1 MKLTNEEILNYHLNG
16 KTGTH
21 VKKTCDTQRDLSMAY
36 TPGVA
41 IPCKE
46 IEKDPSLA
54 YKYTSKGNTVAVI
67 SDGTAVLG
75 LGDIGPL
82 GAKPVMEGKVVL
94 FKKFANLDGV
104 DLVLDEKD
112 PKKIVDICRAL
123 APTFGGI
130 NLEDI
135 KAPKCFEIEKELQ
148 EKVDIPIMHDDQ
160 HGTAIITT
168 AALMNASE
176 LANKNI
182 KDMKIVISGA
192 GAAAM
197 SCAKMYK
204 ALGAADIYMCDSK
217 GVINHKR
224 DDLNIYKKEFI
235 KETDA
240 ETLEDV
246 IKNADM
252 ILGLSVAGTV
262 TKDMIASMAP
272 NPIVLVLANPVP
284 EILPEEVMEVR
295 DDAIIGTGRSDYPN
309 QVNNVLGFPFIFRG
323 AIDVE
328 AKKIT
333 ENMKMAAATALAQL
347 AKQPIPYYVKA
358 AYNNQD
364 LEYGKNH
371 IIPKPFNK
379 EVLIWVSSAVAQ
391 AAIEDNVTDNKE
403 FDIEEYRKHLREVA
417 YIDHHEEIHH
427 SMHHKKGGK

>member
-1 MKLTNEEILNYHLNG
+1 MTLTNEEILEYHLGG
-16 KTGTH
+16 KIGTDIT
-21 VKKTCDTQRDLSMAY
+21 KECDTQKDLSMAY

-54 YKYTSKGNTVAVI
+54 YKYTAKGNTVAVI

-94 FKKFANLDGV
+94 FKKFAGVDGV
-104 DLVLDEKD
+104 DIELDEKD
-112 PKKIVDICRAL
+112 PQKIVDICVAL
-123 APTFGGI
+123 APSFGGI

-135 KAPKCFEIEKELQ
+135 KAPKCFFIEQELQ
-148 EKVDIPIMHDDQ
+148 KRVNIPVMHDDQ

-168 AALMNASE
+168 AALINASE
-176 LANKNI
+176 LVNKKI
-182 KDMKIVISGA
+182 EDMKIVISGA

-197 SCAKMYK
+197 TCAKMYK
-204 ALGAADIYMCDSK
+204 ALGAKNILMCDSS

-224 DDLNIYKKEFI
+224 DDLNEYKKEFI
-235 KETDA
+235 TQTED
-240 ETLEDV
+240 ETLTQAMV
-246 IKNADM
+246 GADM
-252 ILGLSVAGTV
+252 LLGLSVAGTV
-262 TKDMIASMAP
+262 SKEMVASMSS
-272 NPIVLVLANPVP
+272 NPIILVLANPTP
-284 EILPEEVMEVR
+284 EILPEEIVEVR

-323 AIDVE
+323 ALDVQ

-333 ENMKMAAATALAQL
+333 EGMKMAAAVALAEL

-358 AYNNQD
+358 AYNDQT
-364 LEYGKNH
+364 LEYGKEH

-379 EVLIWVSSAVAQ
+379 EVLIWVASAVAQ
-391 AAIEDNVTDNKE
+391 AAINDKVSDLKE
-403 FDIEEYRKHLREVA
+403 FDIEKYKKHLRDIA
-417 YIDHHEEIHH
+417 YLNHDIENKD
-427 SMHHKKGGK
+427 